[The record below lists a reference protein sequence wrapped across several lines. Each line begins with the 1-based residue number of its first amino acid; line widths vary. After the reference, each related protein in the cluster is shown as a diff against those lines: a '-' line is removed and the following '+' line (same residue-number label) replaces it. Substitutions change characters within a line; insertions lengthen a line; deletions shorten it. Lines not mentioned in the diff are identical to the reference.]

1 MCVRDHEEPTSAFVI
16 PLLSRASKK
25 APPFAPPFVH
35 ALLFTPGWCASSA
48 PGAEPEAFGGVLRLS
63 LLGAPVARRAPRL
76 GPYRLLDR
84 FWTVGRSSRG
94 RRGRV
99 SVPNAAAPRRAAGPT
114 RGRRAHVL
122 LFALSCKSITGSTDG
137 GGQCT
142 RSGARERQKSTT
154 EASEPEAEHRPPR
167 NEHKTRAREHMN
179 HEA

>member
-1 MCVRDHEEPTSAFVI
+1 MRDHEEPTSAFVI
-16 PLLSRASKK
+16 LLSRASKK

-99 SVPNAAAPRRAAGPT
+99 STERGGTAARPDRRGAAEHTYYCLLYHANLSQAPPT
-114 RGRRAHVL
+114 VEVSAHAVVH
-122 LFALSCKSITGSTDG
+122 GSD
-137 GGQCT
+137 
-142 RSGARERQKSTT
+142 RSRRQKRQNQRQST
-154 EASEPEAEHRPPR
+154 EHRGTSTKP
-167 NEHKTRAREHMN
+167 EHEST
-179 HEA
+179 